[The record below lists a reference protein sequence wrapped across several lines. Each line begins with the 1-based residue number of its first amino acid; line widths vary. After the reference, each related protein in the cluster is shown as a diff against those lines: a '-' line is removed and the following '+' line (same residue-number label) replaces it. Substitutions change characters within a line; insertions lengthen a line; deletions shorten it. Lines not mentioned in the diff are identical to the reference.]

1 MTNTTP
7 KYTILR
13 GKVYWLNFK
22 VPTAI
27 YKQSNLTTQIIRLSL
42 NTSEPDKAGSLAQLL
57 TFKLKEYCKAQLPQD
72 VSKAAIDDLIIN
84 TMVSLGEVSAQSI
97 QRPSLKVKA
106 LTVSSA
112 FVQYDNEMIKAEVWR
127 VKTRCDNQAAIANF
141 VELVGNIPLSSV
153 NPNICRDFKSKLI
166 RYPLHRTKLIE
177 FKGIDV
183 CVLIKSDKTYPTI
196 SITTVNNQIR
206 KINSFFNWLVKQGLL
221 TSNPIIGMKIKQKTS
236 LKAARTSFNDSD
248 ISSLFST
255 AIFSEHQFL
264 HDYQYWLPLLALY
277 SGARLE
283 ELCQLHI
290 ADIKL
295 DSEIPYFNIDDEYHE
310 QHLKNN
316 SSRRAIPIHPELI
329 SLGFKV
335 FVNQKQFQGEAKLF
349 GYLVPQRQ
357 QLGHKPSQWFS
368 KYKKRCGI
376 ADTKK
381 VFHSFRHTM
390 VDSLKKIRAQ
400 DYEIKSLLGH
410 QNGSVTHDIYGSIDT
425 PIDSIYSMLQGL
437 SFKELTTKVK
447 AWQ

>member
-1 MTNTTP
+1 MSNPTP

-13 GKVYWLNFK
+13 GKTYWLNFK

-27 YKQSNLTTQIIRLSL
+27 YKQCNLTTQTIRLSL
-42 NTSEPDKAGSLAQLL
+42 NSTDSDKAGSIAQLL
-57 TFKLKEYCKAQLPQD
+57 TYKLKEYCKTNLATE
-72 VSKAAIDDLIIN
+72 VNKASIDDLLIN
-84 TMVSLGEVSAQSI
+84 TMISLGEVSAQSL
-97 QRPSLKVKA
+97 QRPALKVKA
-106 LTVSSA
+106 LTISTA
-112 FVQYDNEMIKAEVWR
+112 FEQYNIEMTKAEVWR
-127 VKTRCDNQAAIANF
+127 VKTQCDNQAAIVNF
-141 VELVGNIPLSSV
+141 VELAGDIPLSSIDA
-153 NPNICRDFKSKLI
+153 NICRDFKSKLI
-166 RYPLHRTKLIE
+166 RYPLHRTKVHE
-177 FKGIDV
+177 FKNLNVIE
-183 CVLIKSDKTYPTI
+183 LINSNKVYPTI

-221 TSNPIIGMKIKQKTS
+221 TINPICGMKIRQKIS
-236 LKAARTSFNDSD
+236 LKAARTSFSD
-248 ISSLFST
+248 HDITNLFSST
-255 AIFSEHQFL
+255 IYSEHQFL

-283 ELCQLHI
+283 ELCQLYI

-295 DSEIPYFNIDDEYHE
+295 DVEIPYFNIDDEYQE

-329 SLGFKV
+329 ELGFNT
-335 FVNQKQFQGEAKLF
+335 FVDNKKQQGDVKLF
-349 GYLVPQRQ
+349 GYLKPQRQ
-357 QLGHKPSQWFS
+357 KYGHKPGQWFS
-368 KYKKRCGI
+368 SYKKKCGI
-376 ADTKK
+376 DDAKK

-425 PIDSIYSMLQGL
+425 PIDSIYSMMLGL
-437 SFKELTTKVK
+437 SFKGLTAKVR

>member
-27 YKQSNLTTQIIRLSL
+27 YKQSSLTTQTTRLSL

-57 TFKLKEYCKAQLPQD
+57 TLRLKEYFKTHLPQD
-72 VSKAAIDDLIIN
+72 ISKTAIDELIIN
-84 TMVSLGEVSAQSI
+84 AMINLGEVTAQSV
-97 QRPSLKVKA
+97 QRPALKIQA
-106 LTVSSA
+106 LTISTA
-112 FVQYDNEMIKAEVWR
+112 FEQYDNEMTKADSWR
-127 VKTRCDNQAAIANF
+127 VKTRCDNHAAAKILI
-141 VELVGNIPLSSV
+141 ELIGDIQLSSV
-153 NPNICRDFKSKLI
+153 NSNVCREYKGKLI
-166 RYPLHRTKLIE
+166 SYPLHRTKVAKFKNVDMIQLIASKE
-177 FKGIDV
+177 V
-183 CVLIKSDKTYPTI
+183 YPTI

-206 KINSFFNWLVKQGLL
+206 KVNSFFNWLVKQGLL
-221 TSNPIIGMKIKQKTS
+221 TGNPMIGMKVKQKIS
-236 LKAARTSFNDSD
+236 LKAARTSFSENDVRS
-248 ISSLFST
+248 IFST
-255 AIFSEHQFL
+255 VIFSEHQFL

-283 ELCQLHI
+283 ELCQLYI
-290 ADIKL
+290 ADIKI
-295 DSEIPYFNIDDEYHE
+295 DAEIPYFNIDDEYQE

-329 SLGFKV
+329 KLGFDSFIK
-335 FVNQKQFQGEAKLF
+335 QKKYSGEAKLF
-349 GYLVPQRQ
+349 GYLIPQRQ
-357 QLGHKPSQWFS
+357 KFGHKPSQWFS
-368 KYKKRCGI
+368 KYKRRCGI
-376 ADTKK
+376 DDTKK

-400 DYEIKSLLGH
+400 DYEIKYLLGH
-410 QNGSVTHDIYGSIDT
+410 QNGSVTHDIYGSINT